1 MQNIVITG
9 PQRGPYL
16 TRLAGELAVRRTQL
30 LDSLPDN
37 SVVVYPA
44 AALKLRNGDCHYTYR
59 QSSEVLYLTGFNEP
73 GAVVVMSKL
82 AGVKAFTMFV
92 QPRDPAQEVWH
103 GARLGP
109 DGAVS
114 SLGADTAYSTKSLST
129 VLKGMLQK
137 AGQLYLTKGVDSI
150 VEARVREVAMQTG
163 ISPYRVRQA
172 SALMGDQ
179 RLIKS
184 PLEIGLMQTS
194 ATIGAHAHNAALM
207 QCHPGISESELKAYI
222 EHVFAVNGASAPAYD
237 SIVAAGKNGLTLH
250 YPAGEA
256 ICQDGEMVLIDAG
269 CEYGGYASDITRTLP
284 VNGKFSAHQLDIYK
298 LVLDA
303 QMQCINA
310 VRVGATWT
318 ELNDLAD
325 LTILQGLER
334 LGFDIV
340 KSKSKSKGRLTLD
353 DVYPHGVGHWLGIDV
368 HDVGDKTVVVDKVSQ
383 PRRFKPGMVLTVEP
397 GLYLS
402 TSDIRIPERYRGIA
416 VRIED
421 DVLVTADG
429 PVVLTANAFK
439 TPEDIEQMMASAKL
453 SHRES
458 GSFTPVVTAKLSL

>member
-1 MQNIVITG
+1 MQNVVITG

-16 TRLAGELAVRRTQL
+16 TRLAGELAARRAQL
-30 LDSLPDN
+30 LDILPDN

-44 AALKLRNGDCHYTYR
+44 AAQKLRNGDCHYTYR
-59 QSSEVLYLTGFNEP
+59 QSSEVLYLTGFSEP

-92 QPRDPAQEVWH
+92 MPRDPAQEIWH
-103 GARLGP
+103 GTRLGP
-109 DGAVS
+109 AGAIS
-114 SLGADTAYSTKSLST
+114 DLGADTAHSTKTLSN

-137 AGQLYLTKGVDSI
+137 AGQLYLTQGVDSA
-150 VEARVREVAMQTG
+150 VESSVRDIARQSG
-163 ISPYRVRQA
+163 ISPYRMRHA
-172 SALMGDQ
+172 SKLLADQ
-179 RLIKS
+179 RLSKS
-184 PLEIGLMQTS
+184 PLEVGLMQTS

-222 EHVFAVNGASAPAYD
+222 EHVFAVNGATAPAYD

-250 YPAGEA
+250 YSAGQS
-256 ICQDGEMVLIDAG
+256 ICQDGDLVLIDAG

-284 VNGKFSAHQLDIYK
+284 ISGKFSEAQLEIYN

-310 VRVGATWT
+310 VRVGANWN
-318 ELNDLAD
+318 ELNELAD
-325 LTILQGLER
+325 LTLLQGLQR
-334 LGFDIV
+334 LGFSIV
-340 KSKSKSKGRLTLD
+340 KSTSKSRGRLTLD

-368 HDVGDKTVVVDKVSQ
+368 HDIGDKTVTVDKVTQ

-402 TSDIRIPERYRGIA
+402 TSDKRIPERYRGIA

-421 DVLVTADG
+421 DVLVTDEC
-429 PVVLTANAFK
+429 PLVLTANAFK
-439 TPEDIEQMMASAKL
+439 KPEDIEQMMAWAKL

-458 GSFTPVVTAKLSL
+458 GSFTPVVPAKLSL